1 MVNDAVLQSLAQSL
15 QADPDND
22 DLRLHLASLLLQNG
36 RASETLPLAQHVLAR
51 QPAHVEALKL
61 AYWSADETGD
71 PAKAAGYQQLLNALT
86 GVQVARPG
94 EHPALDPDGQY
105 AYSSRDLNPSD
116 ANSARA
122 APPTPPANKA
132 RALRVQEPGDPRDAS
147 PFTEPHLPRVTF
159 ADVAGMQGVKQRLDR
174 AFLTPMRHPELA
186 QMYGKSLRGGLLMYG
201 PPGCGKTFMARAV
214 AGELGANFLAV
225 GLADV
230 LDMYIGQSERNLHAV
245 FGEARRRAPCV
256 LFLDEVDA
264 LGRKRSQ
271 MRNSLSNVVN
281 QLLAEL
287 DGATESN
294 EGVFVLTATNSPWD
308 VDPALRRPGRLDRT
322 VLVLPPDLEARRAL
336 LELHLDKRPNAGVDC
351 AALAAQTEGYSGA
364 DLAHLV
370 DSAAELAM
378 EDAVRRGQA
387 RPVKPQDFSRAL
399 RDVKPSTGAWFDTAR
414 NVAQFANGD
423 GTYDDLAAYLRA
435 RRLL

>member
-1 MVNDAVLQSLAQSL
+1 MTNEAVVHSLAQSL
-15 QADPDND
+15 NNDPDND
-22 DLRLHLASLLLQNG
+22 ALRLHLGAVLLQLG
-36 RASETLPLAQHVLAR
+36 RAHEALPLAQHVLAR
-51 QPAHVEALKL
+51 HPADIEALKL
-61 AYWSADETGD
+61 ACWSADETGD
-71 PAKAAGYQQLLNALT
+71 SAKAAGYQQLLNALT

-94 EHPALDPDGQY
+94 EHPALDPDGRY
-105 AYSSRDLNPSD
+105 AYRSRDLTPGAPST
-116 ANSARA
+116 AQPHKQAEPLRA
-122 APPTPPANKA
+122 HEPETPD
-132 RALRVQEPGDPRDAS
+132 EAS
-147 PFTEPHLPRVTF
+147 SLLESHLPRVTF
-159 ADVAGMQGVKQRLDR
+159 ADVAGMHEVKQRLDR
-174 AFLTPMRHPELA
+174 ALLGPMRHPELA

-245 FGEARRRAPCV
+245 FREARRRTPCV

-264 LGRKRSQ
+264 IGRKRSQ
-271 MRNSLSNVVN
+271 MRSSLSNVVN

-294 EGVFVLTATNSPWD
+294 DGVFVLTATNSPWD

-336 LELHLDKRPNAGVDC
+336 LEQHLGRRPAQGVDC

-370 DSAAELAM
+370 DSAAELAL
-378 EDAVRRGQA
+378 EDSIRLGQP
-387 RPVKPQDFSRAL
+387 RPIGPQDLKKVL
-399 RDVKPSTGAWFDTAR
+399 REVKPSTGPWFDTAR
-414 NVAQFANGD
+414 NVAQFANDD
-423 GTYDDLAAYLRA
+423 GTYDELLTYMRS

>member
-1 MVNDAVLQSLAQSL
+1 MVNEALLQSLAQSL
-15 QADPDND
+15 RADPGND
-22 DLRLHLASLLLQNG
+22 ALRLHLASLLLQNG
-36 RASETLPLAQHVLAR
+36 RAGETLSLAQEVLSR

-61 AYWSADETGD
+61 ASWSAEETGD
-71 PAKAAGYQQLLNALT
+71 AARAAGYQQLLNALT

-94 EHPALDPDGQY
+94 EHPALDPDGRY
-105 AYSSRDLNPSD
+105 AYRSQDLKSSPSD
-116 ANSARA
+116 HSDHSAR
-122 APPTPPANKA
+122 PS
-132 RALRVQEPGDPRDAS
+132 RALRVQEPGAAEDAPS
-147 PFTEPHLPRVTF
+147 FIEPHLPRVTF
-159 ADVAGMQGVKQRLDR
+159 ADVAGMEEVKQRLDR

-201 PPGCGKTFMARAV
+201 PPGCGKTYMARAV

-230 LDMYIGQSERNLHAV
+230 LDMYIGQSERNLQAV
-245 FGEARRRAPCV
+245 FREARRRAPCV

-264 LGRKRSQ
+264 IGRKRSQ

-322 VLVLPPDLEARRAL
+322 VLVLPPDTEARRAL
-336 LELHLDKRPNAGVDC
+336 LGLHLSKRPSAGVDC
-351 AALAAQTEGYSGA
+351 AALAGQTEGYSGA
-364 DLAHLV
+364 DLTHLV
-370 DSAAELAM
+370 DGAAELAM
-378 EDAVRRGQA
+378 EDSIRSGQPRA
-387 RPVKPQDFSRAL
+387 IGMADFRRAL

-414 NVAQFANGD
+414 NVAQFANED
-423 GTYDDLAAYLRA
+423 GTYDDLVTYMRA
-435 RRLL
+435 HRRL

>member
-1 MVNDAVLQSLAQSL
+1 MVNEAVLQSLAQSL
-15 QADPDND
+15 QADPGND

-36 RASETLPLAQHVLAR
+36 RASETLTLTQDVLAR
-51 QPAHVEALKL
+51 QPAHIEALKL
-61 AYWSADETGD
+61 ACWSAEETGD
-71 PAKAAGYQQLLNALT
+71 TTKAAGYQQLLNALT

-94 EHPALDPDGQY
+94 EHPALDPDGRS
-105 AYSSRDLNPSD
+105 AYHSRDLNPPRS
-116 ANSARA
+116 
-122 APPTPPANKA
+122 TPSEHDQKA
-132 RALRVQEPGDPRDAS
+132 KALRVQEPEDAEDAPS
-147 PFTEPHLPRVTF
+147 FLEPHLPRVTF
-159 ADVAGMQGVKQRLDR
+159 ADVAGMQEVKQRLDR

-230 LDMYIGQSERNLHAV
+230 LDMYVGQSERNLHAV
-245 FGEARRRAPCV
+245 FREARRRAPCV

-264 LGRKRSQ
+264 IGRKRSQ
-271 MRNSLSNVVN
+271 MRSSLSNVVN

-322 VLVLPPDLEARRAL
+322 VLVLPPDVEARRAL
-336 LELHLDKRPNAGVDC
+336 LELHLSKRPSAGVDS

-364 DLAHLV
+364 DLAHMV

-378 EDAVRRGQA
+378 EDSIRRGQA
-387 RPVKPQDFSRAL
+387 RPIEPQDFKRAL

-414 NVAQFANGD
+414 NVAQFANDD
-423 GTYDDLAAYLRA
+423 GTYDDLVTYMRS

>member
-1 MVNDAVLQSLAQSL
+1 MVNEAVLQSLAQSL
-15 QADPDND
+15 KSDPGND

-36 RASETLPLAQHVLAR
+36 RASETLTLAQEVLAR
-51 QPAHVEALKL
+51 QPAHIEALKL
-61 AYWSADETGD
+61 ACWSAEETGEA
-71 PAKAAGYQQLLNALT
+71 AKAAGYQQLLNALT

-94 EHPALDPDGQY
+94 EHPALDPEGRH
-105 AYSSRDLNPSD
+105 AYRSRDLNPRPGN
-116 ANSARA
+116 AAEQNAAKQTHQA
-122 APPTPPANKA
+122 AP
-132 RALRVQEPGDPRDAS
+132 LRLQEADQAEEEPS
-147 PFTEPHLPRVTF
+147 FLEPHLPRVTF
-159 ADVAGMQGVKQRLDR
+159 ADVAGMDEVKQRLDR

-230 LDMYIGQSERNLHAV
+230 LDMYIGQSERNLQAV
-245 FGEARRRAPCV
+245 FREARRRAPCV

-264 LGRKRSQ
+264 IGRKRSQ

-287 DGATESN
+287 DGATDSN

-336 LELHLDKRPNAGVDC
+336 LELHLSRRPHRDVDSH
-351 AALAAQTEGYSGA
+351 ALAAQTEGYSGA

-370 DSAAELAM
+370 DSAAELAL
-378 EDAVRRGQA
+378 EDSIRSGQPRGIGM
-387 RPVKPQDFSRAL
+387 PEFKRAL
-399 RDVKPSTGAWFDTAR
+399 RDVKPSSGSWFDTAR
-414 NVAQFANGD
+414 NVAQFAND
-423 GTYDDLAAYLRA
+423 GTYDDLVTYLRA